1 MPRFGHDDRAGLA
14 TPGVLN
20 DWHNAPMAS
29 ALDNDPHIDFSPLKS
44 PRFKRDMG
52 PRSAV
57 SLREMQFVS
66 DDRKRVEC
74 DVPLAHGPPTTSS
87 RHLPFRQPTSCS
99 KTSREPTSIFTQC
112 VSDDSNHPS
121 TTLATIFTSSERQT
135 ALPGP
140 VSLRKAA
147 LILNDHKR
155 LKREAPLT
163 SSRRLPVSCSESSWH
178 HTLFTLLRSPLAHRT
193 RHHPLTLP
201 GHSRTDL
208 AIKILKNSAAR
219 SLPLNAISRSSNSP
233 QNPFSTVPRTSRSLQ
248 TTTDTSPL
256 RRPLKNSSA
265 HKK

>member
-1 MPRFGHDDRAGLA
+1 MTPILTSPPSRASIWHHYRRSTFIANYTLKQ
-14 TPGVLN
+14 PILN
-20 DWHNAPMAS
+20 VARHIAEIQARYGPKECSISEGNAVRLGRP
-29 ALDNDPHIDFSPLKS
+29 
-44 PRFKRDMG
+44 
-52 PRSAV
+52 
-57 SLREMQFVS
+57 Q
-66 DDRKRVEC
+66 
-74 DVPLAHGPPTTSS
+74 
-87 RHLPFRQPTSCS
+87 
-99 KTSREPTSIFTQC
+99 TSRVRRPACSWASDRLFPPFALPPAYILQEPTSIFTQC

-121 TTLATIFTSSERQT
+121 TTLATIFTSSERQM

-147 LILNDHKR
+147 LILNDHKW

-201 GHSRTDL
+201 GDSRTDS

-233 QNPFSTVPRTSRSLQ
+233 QNPFSTVPRTSRLLQ
-248 TTTDTSPL
+248 TTNDTSPL